1 MIYGTFRRAKSSTR
15 RHSYSS
21 GSIIHWK
28 LVYGSM
34 SRREDKKFAIIH
46 QLTSGKIV
54 SRERLRIS

>member
-1 MIYGTFRRAKSSTR
+1 MGPSDERKAQLAD
-15 RHSYSS
+15 SYSS